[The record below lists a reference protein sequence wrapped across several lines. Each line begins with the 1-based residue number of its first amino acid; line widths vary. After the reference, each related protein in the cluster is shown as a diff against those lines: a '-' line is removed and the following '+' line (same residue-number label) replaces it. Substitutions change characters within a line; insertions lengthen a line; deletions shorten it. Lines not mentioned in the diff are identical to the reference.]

1 MNKLLVFF
9 ISAVL
14 LFGCAKKTEAPV
26 QAPAAEA
33 PPAPPAEAPPAPAAE
48 APPAPAAEAPP
59 APAAEAP
66 PAPPAAEAPA
76 HAAESAPRRWSSDAQ
91 GVKAIEK
98 LSVHFSRQ
106 LLTNNTSEP
115 ATAAQQAQKSAENQ
129 VVAATTKNA
138 FDVIDEQL
146 KKMSFGN
153 IAFNTP
159 KTINIDSTKTIQL
172 KLDLKKSIDEL
183 KNTINSQEGKA
194 GAQIKVSNQMEAR
207 LTGQNFSI
215 TPLTPETQAISS
227 NETTE
232 WMWRVKPTA
241 EGTQDLNLTLS
252 AILDVNGKA
261 MPRKVEVFVKVIEVK
276 VTAYQKIQLF
286 VEKNWQWLWATL
298 VIPIAGWLWKKK
310 K

>member
-1 MNKLLVFF
+1 MINKLFVFF
-9 ISAVL
+9 ISAIL

-26 QAPAAEA
+26 EAPAPAAE
-33 PPAPPAEAPPAPAAE
+33 APAAE
-48 APPAPAAEAPP
+48 APPAPAAEAP
-59 APAAEAP
+59 APKP
-66 PAPPAAEAPA
+66 
-76 HAAESAPRRWSSDAQ
+76 ESAPKQQPSETQ

-98 LSVHFSRQ
+98 LSGHFSRQ

-115 ATAAQQAQKSAENQ
+115 ATAAQQAQKPAGNQ
-129 VVAATTKNA
+129 VVAVTTKNA

-183 KNTINSQEGKA
+183 KNTINSQEEKA

-241 EGTQDLNLTLS
+241 EGNQDLNLTLS

-261 MPRKVEVFVKVIEVK
+261 IPRKVEVFVKVIEVK
-276 VTAYQKIQLF
+276 VTAYQKMQIF
-286 VEKNWQWLWATL
+286 VGKNWQWLWATL
-298 VIPIAGWLWKKK
+298 VIPIAGWLWRKKK
-310 K
+310 

>member
-1 MNKLLVFF
+1 MNKLFVFF

-14 LFGCAKKTEAPV
+14 LFGCAKKSEAPV
-26 QAPAAEA
+26 EA
-33 PPAPPAEAPPAPAAE
+33 PAPAT
-48 APPAPAAEAPP
+48 
-59 APAAEAP
+59 EAP

-76 HAAESAPRRWSSDAQ
+76 PEPESAPKQQSSETQ
-91 GVKAIEK
+91 GVKVIKK
-98 LSVHFSRQ
+98 LSGHFSRQ
-106 LLTNNTSEP
+106 RLTNNTSEP
-115 ATAAQQAQKSAENQ
+115 ATAEQQAQKPAENQ
-129 VVAATTKNA
+129 VVAATTKNP

-172 KLDLKKSIDEL
+172 KLDLNKSIDEL
-183 KNTINSQEGKA
+183 KNTINVQEEKA

-232 WMWRVKPTA
+232 WIWRVKPTA
-241 EGTQDLNLTLS
+241 EGNQDLNLTLS

-261 MPRKVEVFVKVIEVK
+261 IPRKVEVFVKVIEVK
-276 VTAYQKIQLF
+276 VTAYQKMQLF
-286 VEKNWQWLWATL
+286 VENNWQWLWATL
-298 VIPIAGWLWKKK
+298 VIPIAGWLWRKKK
-310 K
+310 